1 MIYLIIDNK
10 IKFNVSNYSSTQLIT
25 LIEQLENDHFLHLKR
40 IVK

>member
-10 IKFNVSNYSSTQLIT
+10 IRINVSNYSSTQMLNFIK
-25 LIEQLENDHFLHLKR
+25 QVENNHSIYLKR